1 MKAIMAGVNLPNML
15 SVKTY
20 VSKVLGMIFMLS
32 SGMSLGKEGPF
43 VHIAGCIANSL
54 PYKTLRTNKTL
65 LHQFLTAA
73 VAVGVTCT
81 FGAPIGGV
89 LFSIEVSATSF
100 TVSNL
105 WKSFFAST
113 ITVLC
118 FKSVGLLASAA
129 VFSADAS
136 YFYSGVAPVGINH
149 EQPFFV
155 GLGITCGILGTM
167 YIQFQKKVNLWKKA
181 NMKYW
186 FIQNNWIYTLTM
198 TFLVSNAI
206 YFTRIMQTGDKAII
220 NSMINVDQTIAKLN
234 VTSGSFVE
242 YLEDNFKFGYEIME
256 DGDKWVLYQ
265 GYLIMYLLMKM
276 LFTALTLSCPIPG
289 GIFTPTFAMGAVI
302 GQIYV
307 NCVIAILGFFE
318 MQDIV

>member
-1 MKAIMAGVNLPNML
+1 MICML
-15 SVKTY
+15 ST
-20 VSKVLGMIFMLS
+20 
-32 SGMSLGKEGPF
+32 GMSLGKEGPF
-43 VHIAGCIANSL
+43 VHIAGCLANSL
-54 PYKTLRTNKTL
+54 PYKDLKTNKTL
-65 LHQFLTAA
+65 MHQFLTAA

-89 LFSIEVSATSF
+89 LFSIEVSTSSF

-155 GLGITCGILGTM
+155 GLGLCCGCLGTA
-167 YIQFQKKVNLWKKA
+167 YIAMQRKINLWKKS

-186 FIQNNWIYTLTM
+186 FFKNNWVYTLTM
-198 TFLVSNAI
+198 TFCVSNI
-206 YFTRIMQTGDKAII
+206 IFFSRMMQTGDKAII
-220 NSMINVDQTIAKLN
+220 RSMIDVD
-234 VTSGSFVE
+234 
-242 YLEDNFKFGYEIME
+242 
-256 DGDKWVLYQ
+256 
-265 GYLIMYLLMKM
+265 
-276 LFTALTLSCPIPG
+276 
-289 GIFTPTFAMGAVI
+289 
-302 GQIYV
+302 
-307 NCVIAILGFFE
+307 
-318 MQDIV
+318 